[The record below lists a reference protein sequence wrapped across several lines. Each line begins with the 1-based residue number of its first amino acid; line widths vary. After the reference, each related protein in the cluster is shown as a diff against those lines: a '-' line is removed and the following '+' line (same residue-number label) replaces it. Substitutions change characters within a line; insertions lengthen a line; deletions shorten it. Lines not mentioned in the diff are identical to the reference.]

1 MPGGGGVDDEGG
13 LGGLPGA
20 GAGADPAPRTGGD
33 CDGQPFGSQGRQGAR
48 DTGGSGLR
56 SVLYL
61 SPYSPDLNPIEQAFR
76 KVKGLLRRAE
86 ARTREALVE
95 AMGQALSAVTTQ
107 DAAGFLDHCGYRD
120 QAQLL

>member
-1 MPGGGGVDDEGG
+1 
-13 LGGLPGA
+13 
-20 GAGADPAPRTGGD
+20 
-33 CDGQPFGSQGRQGAR
+33 
-48 DTGGSGLR
+48 
-56 SVLYL
+56 VLYL
-61 SPYSPDLNPIEQAFR
+61 PPYSPDLNPIEQAFS